1 MRAGSFDIPPSN
13 GEASHQIVN
22 DLFCIMVRVGGQ
34 VRVPGGGQDG
44 AMAEDFLYLEQVD
57 ARFDQMSCV
66 AVPQIVQG
74 DLFFIP
80 QAATTLR
87 IVV

>member
-13 GEASHQIVN
+13 GEAGHQIVD
-22 DLFCIMVRVGGQ
+22 DLFCVMVRVGCQ

-44 AMAEDFLYLEQVD
+44 TMAEDFLYLEQID
-57 ARFDQMSCV
+57 TRFDQMSGIAV
-66 AVPQIVQG
+66 AQAVQG